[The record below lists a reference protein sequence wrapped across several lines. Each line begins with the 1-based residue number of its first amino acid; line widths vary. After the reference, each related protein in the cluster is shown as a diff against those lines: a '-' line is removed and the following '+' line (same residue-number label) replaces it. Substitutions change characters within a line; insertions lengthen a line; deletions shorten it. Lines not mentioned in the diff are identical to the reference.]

1 MDHLVNEWFDRSTGV
16 EELDRCSITLG
27 HLYFGGMKK
36 KDFLEILVEAR
47 KEGRDED
54 ANTLL
59 QVREQAG
66 KALTQANI
74 PTRVATQLLLNI
86 GETRYQAGDREPYAI
101 YAHERLIGR
110 MIGCLKFVLGP
121 IVFALVVYLVVF
133 L

>member
-1 MDHLVNEWFDRSTGV
+1 MNEWFDRSTGV

-27 HLYFGGMKK
+27 HLYFGGMKE
-36 KDFLEILVEAR
+36 KDFLEILAQAR

-59 QVREQAG
+59 QVREQAV

-74 PTRVATQLLLNI
+74 PQQAATQLLLNI
-86 GETRYQAGDREPYAI
+86 GETRYQAGGREPYAI

-110 MIGCLKFVLGP
+110 IIGCLKFVLGP
-121 IVFALVVYLVVF
+121 LTYSPRLKPGDS
-133 L
+133 